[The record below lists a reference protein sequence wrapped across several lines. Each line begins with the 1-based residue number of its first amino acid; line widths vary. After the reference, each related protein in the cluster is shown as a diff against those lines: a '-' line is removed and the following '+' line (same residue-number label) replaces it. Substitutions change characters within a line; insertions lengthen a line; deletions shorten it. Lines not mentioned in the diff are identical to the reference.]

1 MDDVSRSSKV
11 MNDDIMIVE
20 RRPDTRKIVSVAGR
34 FSFADVRDARGERR
48 VFGCRAINPSI
59 REIALAAAVTA
70 KLGARVIAHFD
81 HLGKLDGLVTKVL
94 QRGFLMGLHVKPNER
109 RKLAAKIE
117 WLEQHNNLEVRDQRA
132 DSRFI
137 PKNPFSRMILS
148 DGRMETC
155 LVLDVSGSGA
165 ALSAD
170 TIPAIGTVLA
180 VGTMVSRVVR
190 HFDEGFAVRFIERQS
205 PETVEM
211 SLADA
216 DASQW
221 EIAV

>member
-1 MDDVSRSSKV
+1 LDDVSRSSKV